1 MRKLWLLLVLASLT
15 LMAACGGGG
24 SGSSTIT
31 SVTVTCSPS
40 IILYGQTSQCSATV
54 TGTGSFSSGVT
65 WAASAGTISISGL
78 FTAPSGGVTSLQ
90 VTITATSTQDTSKA
104 GTATVTVNPAQPASN
119 VQPIVVD
126 AGPEPQTFIDA
137 DEAFTSVTICV
148 HGTSTCQ
155 TIDHIQVDTGS
166 AGLRLI
172 SSVLTITLPPENNSS
187 GNPLDECT
195 VFSDG
200 YIWGPVATADITM
213 AGEQA
218 AGAPVQII
226 IPSSSSPAVP
236 SSCSSQN
243 PAGGNGNEGGSSNSN
258 SVSTFGA
265 NGIIGVGLFQQ
276 DCGGFC
282 VTNATNPTV
291 YYDCPSSG
299 CTPTTATLAQQ
310 VPNPVTMFATDNNGV
325 VIQLPSVPNGG
336 SASVSGSMIFGI
348 GTQSNNGLG
357 SATIYPVP
365 DTGNNAGNIITTFS
379 GHSYP
384 SSFIDSGSNGIFFLD
399 STTTGIPTCAGQNSG
414 WYCPT
419 NSPDNLSAT
428 NQGQDANGNPV
439 GTAGTVNFTI
449 EDASTLFN
457 TNNTAFSTLGGPNPG
472 AFDWGLAFFFGR
484 NVFTAIDQMSTP
496 GGTGPYFAY

>member
-1 MRKLWLLLVLASLT
+1 VQKLWLLLALGSLT
-15 LMAACGGGG
+15 LMAGCGGGG
-24 SGSSTIT
+24 GSSAIT

-40 IILYGQTSQCSATV
+40 TILYGQTSQCSATV
-54 TGTGSFSSGVT
+54 TGTGNFNSGVT
-65 WAASAGTISISGL
+65 WMASVGTISSAGL
-78 FTAPSGGVTSLQ
+78 YTAPSQGVLELQ
-90 VTITATSTQDTSKA
+90 VTITATSVQNTGVS
-104 GTATVTVNPAQPASN
+104 GTAAVIVSTALTGN

-166 AGLRLI
+166 VGLRLI
-172 SSVLTITLPPENNSS
+172 SSVLTITLPPENDSS
-187 GNPLDECT
+187 GNPLDECA

-200 YIWGPVATADITM
+200 YVWGPVATADITM

-218 AGAPVQII
+218 AAAPVQII

-236 SSCSSQN
+236 SSCSSQS
-243 PAGGNGNEGGSSNSN
+243 PMGGNGNEGGSSNSN
-258 SVSTFGA
+258 SVSTLGA

-276 DCGGFC
+276 DCGEFC
-282 VTNATNPTV
+282 VNNSTNPTV

-310 VPNPVTMFATDNNGV
+310 VPNPVAMFATDNNGV
-325 VIQLPSVPNGG
+325 LIQLPAAPNGG

-365 DTGNNAGNIITTFS
+365 DTGSNAGNIITTFS

-384 SSFIDSGSNGIFFLD
+384 ASFLDSGSNGIFFLD
-399 STTTGIPTCAGQNSG
+399 SSTTGIPMCTGQNSK

-419 NSPDNLSAT
+419 TSPDNLSAT

-449 EDASTLFN
+449 EDASTLF
-457 TNNTAFSTLGGPNPG
+457 TSGNTAFSTSGGPNPG

-484 NVFTAIDQMSTP
+484 NVFTAIDGMSTP

>member
-1 MRKLWLLLVLASLT
+1 MQKLWLLLALGSLT

-24 SGSSTIT
+24 GSSSIT

-40 IILYGQTSQCSATV
+40 TILYGQTSQCLATV
-54 TGTGSFSSGVT
+54 MGTGAFSSGVT
-65 WAASAGTISISGL
+65 WMASAGTISSSGL
-78 FTAPSGGVTSLQ
+78 FTAPSGGVVSLQ
-90 VTITATSTQDTSKA
+90 VTVTATSMQDSSKS
-104 GTATVTVNPAQPASN
+104 GTATVTVNPEGPPPSN
-119 VQPIVVD
+119 VQPIMVD

-172 SSVLTITLPPENNSS
+172 SSVLTITLPPENDSS
-187 GNPLDECT
+187 GNPLDECA

-200 YIWGPVATADITM
+200 YVWGPVATADITM

-218 AGAPVQII
+218 AAAPVQII
-226 IPSSSSPAVP
+226 IPSSSSPLVP
-236 SSCSSQN
+236 SSCSSQS
-243 PAGGNGNEGGSSNSN
+243 PMGGNGNEGGSSNSN

-282 VTNATNPTV
+282 VNNSTNPSV

-310 VPNPVTMFATDNNGV
+310 VPNPVAMFATDNNGV
-325 VIQLPSVPNGG
+325 LIQLPAVPNGG

-365 DTGNNAGNIITTFS
+365 DTGNNAGNLITTFS

-384 SSFIDSGSNGIFFLD
+384 ASFLDSGSNGIFFLD
-399 STTTGIPTCAGQNSG
+399 SSTTGISACSGQNAS
-414 WYCPT
+414 WYCPAT
-419 NSPDNLSAT
+419 SPDNLSAT

-449 EDASTLFN
+449 ENASNLFN
-457 TNNTAFSTLGGPNPG
+457 TNNAAFSTLGGPNSG

-484 NVFTAIDQMSTP
+484 NVFTAIDGMSTP

>member
-1 MRKLWLLLVLASLT
+1 VL
-15 LMAACGGGG
+15 
-24 SGSSTIT
+24 
-31 SVTVTCSPS
+31 
-40 IILYGQTSQCSATV
+40 
-54 TGTGSFSSGVT
+54 
-65 WAASAGTISISGL
+65 
-78 FTAPSGGVTSLQ
+78 
-90 VTITATSTQDTSKA
+90 
-104 GTATVTVNPAQPASN
+104 
-119 VQPIVVD
+119 
-126 AGPEPQTFIDA
+126 
-137 DEAFTSVTICV
+137 
-148 HGTSTCQ
+148 
-155 TIDHIQVDTGS
+155 
-166 AGLRLI
+166 
-172 SSVLTITLPPENNSS
+172 
-187 GNPLDECT
+187 
-195 VFSDG
+195 
-200 YIWGPVATADITM
+200 
-213 AGEQA
+213 
-218 AGAPVQII
+218 
-226 IPSSSSPAVP
+226 
-236 SSCSSQN
+236 
-243 PAGGNGNEGGSSNSN
+243 
-258 SVSTFGA
+258 
-265 NGIIGVGLFQQ
+265 
-276 DCGGFC
+276 
-282 VTNATNPTV
+282 
-291 YYDCPSSG
+291 
-299 CTPTTATLAQQ
+299 
-310 VPNPVTMFATDNNGV
+310 
-325 VIQLPSVPNGG
+325 IQLPSVPNGG